1 MAGSTAGPNEKGRA
15 TRRLPETPGDMRP
28 LPFFFFFATQHSLQ
42 DLSSPSRDQTRV
54 HRSESAES

>member
-28 LPFFFFFATQHSLQ
+28 LPFFFAAQHNLQ
-42 DLSSPSRDQTRV
+42 DLSSPSRNQTHV
-54 HRSESAES
+54 HRSKSAES